1 MTSPNTETK
10 EMSGG
15 EPAAGAQ
22 TPDGGVAEASRVAT
36 DGPGSTRVRVPRG
49 SRSGVTEAR
58 KPPGRPGRTTP
69 FEAVNEFFYEA
80 ADRIGLADE
89 LKPLLITPYREM
101 RVEVPV
107 RMDDGRLEVFI
118 GYRIQ
123 HNGAR
128 GPYKGGIRFHPS
140 ADVEEIRALASL
152 MTWKT
157 ALMDIPFGG
166 AKGGI
171 QCEPKTMSQR
181 ELQQMTQRYTR
192 HISYIL
198 GPSRDIPAPDMNTN
212 AQIMAWMMDAYGQRY
227 GWTPEVVTGKPIELG
242 GSYGRESATGQGL
255 AFVVEA
261 MQEDY
266 GFALEDVDVVVQG
279 FGNVGSWAARILHQ
293 MGCRVVA
300 VSDVQGG
307 AYDPRGLDVP
317 ALLRHHGEAG
327 SFDGFPA
334 PERVSNEELLELP
347 CDLLLPCAIGEVL
360 HSGNAERLRARIV
373 VEGANHP
380 TTPKA
385 DRILAERGIE
395 VVPDILAN
403 AGGVTVS
410 YFEWA
415 QNIQRQRW
423 ELDRV
428 QGELKQVMTAA
439 YRDVL
444 RTAREHD
451 VPLRMASFM
460 IGIERVATAVRL
472 RGFV

>member
-1 MTSPNTETK
+1 MEAPPAMIIEAKPRETPK
-10 EMSGG
+10 
-15 EPAAGAQ
+15 
-22 TPDGGVAEASRVAT
+22 
-36 DGPGSTRVRVPRG
+36 VR
-49 SRSGVTEAR
+49 
-58 KPPGRPGRTTP
+58 GRPGDITP
-69 FEAVNEFFYEA
+69 FEAVNQFFYEA
-80 ADRIGLADE
+80 AGRIGLRDE

-157 ALMDIPFGG
+157 AVVDIPFGG

-171 QCEPKTMSQR
+171 QCEPKVMSQR

-192 HISYIL
+192 HISYII
-198 GPSRDIPAPDMNTN
+198 GPNRDIPAPDMNTN
-212 AQIMAWMMDAYGQRY
+212 AQIMAWMMDAYGQKHGY
-227 GWTPEVVTGKPIELG
+227 TPEVVTGKPIELG

-255 AFVVEA
+255 AFVVEE

-266 GFALEDVDVVVQG
+266 GFELEGAGVVVQG
-279 FGNVGSWAARILHQ
+279 FGNVGSWVARILDQ
-293 MGCRVVA
+293 MGCRILA
-300 VSDVQGG
+300 VSDVNGG
-307 AYDPRGLDVP
+307 IYDPHGLDVR
-317 ALLRHHGEAG
+317 ALLRYTAEAG
-327 SFDGFPA
+327 TVGGFRGTEA
-334 PERVSNEELLELP
+334 VTNEEILELP
-347 CDLLLPCAIGEVL
+347 CDLLVPCAVGEVI
-360 HSGNAERLRARIV
+360 HSGNADAVRAKIL

-380 TTPKA
+380 TTPNA
-385 DRILAERGIE
+385 DRILAARRIH
-395 VVPDILAN
+395 VIPDILAN

-415 QNIQRQRW
+415 QNIQRHRW
-423 ELDRV
+423 ELEKV
-428 QGELKQVMTAA
+428 QTELRKTMRAA
-439 YRDVL
+439 YRNL
-444 RTAREHD
+444 YRTAREKD
-451 VPLRMASFM
+451 VSLRMAGFM

>member
-1 MTSPNTETK
+1 MIGQAK
-10 EMSGG
+10 
-15 EPAAGAQ
+15 
-22 TPDGGVAEASRVAT
+22 
-36 DGPGSTRVRVPRG
+36 
-49 SRSGVTEAR
+49 VTE
-58 KPPGRPGRTTP
+58 PPKVKGRPGDTTP

-80 ADRIGLADE
+80 AHRIGLDE
-89 LKPLLITPYREM
+89 ELEPLLITPYREM

-107 RMDDGRLEVFI
+107 RMDDGRLEVFM

-157 ALMDIPFGG
+157 AVVDIPFGG

-171 QCEPKTMSQR
+171 QCEPKHMSQR

-192 HISYIL
+192 HISYII

-212 AQIMAWMMDAYGQRY
+212 AQIMAWMMDAYGQKHGY
-227 GWTPEVVTGKPIELG
+227 TPEVVTGKPIELG

-255 AFVVEA
+255 AFVVEE

-266 GFALEDVDVVVQG
+266 GFAIEDSSVAVQG
-279 FGNVGSWAARILHQ
+279 FGNVGSWVARILDQ
-293 MGCRVVA
+293 MGARIVA
-300 VSDVQGG
+300 VSDVGG
-307 AYDPRGLDVP
+307 GVYDPGGLDVA
-317 ALLRHHGEAG
+317 ALLRHHGESRSVAG
-327 SFDGFPA
+327 LAGA
-334 PERVSNEELLELP
+334 EAVTNEEILELP
-347 CDLLLPCAIGEVL
+347 CDLLVPSAVGEVI
-360 HSGNAERLRARIV
+360 HSGNAEHVRARIV

-380 TTPKA
+380 TTPNA
-385 DRILAERGIE
+385 DRILAERGVHLI
-395 VVPDILAN
+395 PDILAN

-415 QNIQRQRW
+415 QNIQRHRW
-423 ELDRV
+423 ELEKV
-428 QGELKQVMTAA
+428 QSELRKVMTAA
-439 YRDVL
+439 YRNVY
-444 RTAREHD
+444 RTAREYG
-451 VPLRMASFM
+451 VSLRMASFM

>member
-1 MTSPNTETK
+1 MAIEAQPTESKRTG
-10 EMSGG
+10 SAR
-15 EPAAGAQ
+15 AAVETPRAQ
-22 TPDGGVAEASRVAT
+22 VS
-36 DGPGSTRVRVPRG
+36 
-49 SRSGVTEAR
+49 EAR
-58 KPPGRPGRTTP
+58 KPQGRPGEMTP
-69 FEAVNEFFYEA
+69 FEAVNQFFYEA
-80 ADRIGLADE
+80 AERIGLPDE
-89 LKPLLITPYREM
+89 MKPLLITSYREM

-128 GPYKGGIRFHPS
+128 GPYKGGIRFHPT

-157 ALMDIPFGG
+157 AVIDIPFGG

-192 HISYIL
+192 HISYII

-212 AQIMAWMMDAYGQRY
+212 AQIMAWIMDAYGQKHGY
-227 GWTPEVVTGKPIELG
+227 TPEVVTGKPIELG

-255 AFVVEA
+255 AFLMEE

-266 GFALEDVDVVVQG
+266 GFALDEVSVVVQG
-279 FGNVGSWAARILHQ
+279 FGNVGSWAARILDQ

-300 VSDVQGG
+300 VSDVKGG
-307 AYDPRGLDVP
+307 VYNPRGLDIP
-317 ALLRHHGEAG
+317 ALLRHAGEAG
-327 SFDGFPA
+327 GVGGFPA
-334 PERVSNEELLELP
+334 SEPVTIEEILELP
-347 CDLLLPCAIGEVL
+347 CDLLLPCAIGEVI
-360 HSGNAERLRARIV
+360 HSGNADRISAKIV

-380 TTPKA
+380 TTPNA
-385 DRILAERGIE
+385 DKILCERGIH
-395 VVPDILAN
+395 VIPDILAN

-415 QNIQRQRW
+415 QNIQRHRW
-423 ELDRV
+423 ELEKV
-428 QGELKQVMTAA
+428 QTELKKVMTAA
-439 YRDVL
+439 YRNVFH
-444 RTAREHD
+444 TAREKE
-451 VPLRMASFM
+451 VSLRMASFM

>member
-1 MTSPNTETK
+1 MTIQAKAPGPRRE
-10 EMSGG
+10 GPG
-15 EPAAGAQ
+15 PAGASHEAGGGA
-22 TPDGGVAEASRVAT
+22 PPGPSDSSARDGGPQGTAVLA
-36 DGPGSTRVRVPRG
+36 GPES
-49 SRSGVTEAR
+49 R
-58 KPPGRPGRTTP
+58 KPSGRPGDTSP
-69 FEAVNEFFYEA
+69 FQAVNEFFYEA
-80 ADRIGLADE
+80 ADRIGLHDE

-157 ALMDIPFGG
+157 AVVDIPFGG

-171 QCEPKTMSQR
+171 QCEPKTMSAR

-192 HISYIL
+192 HISYII

-212 AQIMAWMMDAYGQRY
+212 AQIMAWMMDAYGQRFGY
-227 GWTPEVVTGKPIELG
+227 TPEVVTGKPIELG

-255 AFVVEA
+255 AFVVEE
-261 MQEDY
+261 MQSDY
-266 GFALEDVDVVVQG
+266 GFRLEGATVVIQG
-279 FGNVGSWAARILHQ
+279 FGNVGSWTARILHA
-293 MGCRVVA
+293 MGCHVVA
-300 VSDVQGG
+300 VSDVRGG
-307 AYDPRGLDVP
+307 IYDPRGLDIP
-317 ALLRHHGEAG
+317 ALLRHAGEAG
-327 SFDGFPA
+327 TVRDFPQTEA
-334 PERVSNEELLELP
+334 VTNEEILELP
-347 CDLLLPCAIGEVL
+347 CDLLVPSAIGEVI
-360 HSGNAERLRARIV
+360 HSGNAGRVRARIV

-380 TTPKA
+380 TTPNA
-385 DRILAERGIE
+385 DHILRDRGIH
-395 VVPDILAN
+395 VIPDILAN

-415 QNIQRQRW
+415 QNIQRHRW
-423 ELDRV
+423 ELEKV
-428 QGELKQVMTAA
+428 HAELRKVMSAA
-439 YRDVL
+439 YRNVY
-444 RTAREHD
+444 RTAREND
-451 VPLRMASFM
+451 VSLRMASFM

>member
-1 MTSPNTETK
+1 MTT
-10 EMSGG
+10 SGTAVA
-15 EPAAGAQ
+15 PA
-22 TPDGGVAEASRVAT
+22 
-36 DGPGSTRVRVPRG
+36 GPGKV
-49 SRSGVTEAR
+49 
-58 KPPGRPGRTTP
+58 KGRPGDTTP
-69 FEAVNEFFYEA
+69 FQAVNEFFYDA
-80 ADRIGLADE
+80 AERIGLHDE

-157 ALMDIPFGG
+157 AVVDIPFGG

-171 QCEPKTMSQR
+171 QCDPKNMSRR

-192 HISYIL
+192 HISYII

-212 AQIMAWMMDAYGQRY
+212 AQIMAWIMDAYGQKY
-227 GWTPEVVTGKPIELG
+227 GYTPEVVTGKPIELG

-255 AFVVEA
+255 AFVIEEI
-261 MQEDY
+261 QEDY
-266 GFALEDVDVVVQG
+266 GFGLEEATVVVQG
-279 FGNVGSWAARILHQ
+279 FGNVGSWVARILHQ
-293 MGCRVVA
+293 LGARIVA
-300 VSDVQGG
+300 VSDQYGG
-307 AYDPRGLDVP
+307 VYSPRGIEIP
-317 ALLRHHGEAG
+317 ALLRYAGEAKRVA
-327 SFDGFPA
+327 GFPDTEA
-334 PERVSNEELLELP
+334 VTNEEILELP
-347 CDLLLPCAIGEVL
+347 CDLLLPCAIGEVI
-360 HSGNAERLRARIV
+360 HSGNADAIRAKII

-380 TTPKA
+380 TTPNA
-385 DRILAERGIE
+385 DRILAERGIPII
-395 VVPDILAN
+395 PDILAN

-428 QGELKQVMTAA
+428 QSELKKIMTAA
-439 YRDVL
+439 YRTVWH
-444 RTAREHD
+444 TACEHD
-451 VPLRMASFM
+451 VSLRMACFM

>member
-1 MTSPNTETK
+1 MTRQANVTE
-10 EMSGG
+10 
-15 EPAAGAQ
+15 
-22 TPDGGVAEASRVAT
+22 
-36 DGPGSTRVRVPRG
+36 RVRV
-49 SRSGVTEAR
+49 
-58 KPPGRPGRTTP
+58 KGRPGDTTP
-69 FEAVNEFFYEA
+69 FQAVNQFFYEA
-80 ADRIGLADE
+80 AGRIGLDDE
-89 LKPLLITPYREM
+89 LKPLLSTPYREM

-107 RMDDGRLEVFI
+107 RMDDGRLEVFM

-140 ADVEEIRALASL
+140 ADAEEIRALASL

-157 ALMDIPFGG
+157 AVVDIPFGG

-171 QCEPKTMSQR
+171 QCQPKNMSQR

-192 HISYIL
+192 HISYII

-212 AQIMAWMMDAYGQRY
+212 AQIMAWMMDAYGQKHGY
-227 GWTPEVVTGKPIELG
+227 TPEVVTGKPIELG

-255 AFVVEA
+255 AYVIEE

-266 GFALEDVDVVVQG
+266 GFRLEEVTAVVQG
-279 FGNVGSWAARILHQ
+279 FGNVGSWVARILDQ
-293 MGCRVVA
+293 MGCTVVA
-300 VSDVQGG
+300 VSDVAGG
-307 AYDPRGLDVP
+307 VHDPRGLDVP
-317 ALLRHHGEAG
+317 ALLRHHGERGTVA
-327 SFDGFPA
+327 GFPGSE
-334 PERVSNEELLELP
+334 PVTNEGLLELP
-347 CDLLLPCAIGEVL
+347 CDLLIPSAIGEVI
-360 HSGNAERLRARIV
+360 HSGNAADIRAKIV

-380 TTPKA
+380 VTPNA
-385 DRILAERGIE
+385 DRVLAERGVHVI
-395 VVPDILAN
+395 PDILAN

-415 QNIQRQRW
+415 QNIQRHRW
-423 ELDRV
+423 ELEKV
-428 QGELKQVMTAA
+428 QHELRKVMSAA
-439 YRDVL
+439 YRTVY

-451 VPLRMASFM
+451 VSLRMASFM